1 MEPCFSH
8 QLAPPLL
15 FVAQA
20 TLFSAQQIITKNQ
33 QAHRLDVLF
42 FFLKIRIKFILL
54 YFNMRK
60 FLKFIAIDRNSQL
73 QHLSYKNSMALLYA

>member
-1 MEPCFSH
+1 MEPYFSH
-8 QLAPPLL
+8 QIAPPLL

-42 FFLKIRIKFILL
+42 FFSKNQNKV
-54 YFNMRK
+54 YFVI
-60 FLKFIAIDRNSQL
+60 F
-73 QHLSYKNSMALLYA
+73 